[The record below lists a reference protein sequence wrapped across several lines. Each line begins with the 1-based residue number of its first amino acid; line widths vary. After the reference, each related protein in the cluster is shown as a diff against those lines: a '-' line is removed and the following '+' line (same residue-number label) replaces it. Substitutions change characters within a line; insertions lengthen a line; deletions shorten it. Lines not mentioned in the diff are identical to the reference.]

1 MSNPTAVVTGGA
13 KRLGRE
19 MSLSLADRGYDI
31 VIHYNHSKDDAGRL
45 ADEIQE
51 KGRRCRLFQADFADL
66 ISAEETAKNLFSES
80 EDYCILVNN
89 ASLFSPISFDETTH
103 KDLNKNFSV
112 HFFYP
117 FFLTKFF
124 AEKSAKGVVI
134 NILDSR
140 ITDEDIDFFPYTL
153 SKKSLASFTRM
164 SALALAPNIR
174 VNAICPGPVLPP
186 GFDDPKNMEKKVS
199 RLPLQKT
206 VAIPDIIR
214 ALDYLLD
221 NESVTG
227 EFLFVD
233 GGMHLSKAK

>member
-1 MSNPTAVVTGGA
+1 MRNPTAIVTGGA

-19 MSLSLADRGYDI
+19 MSLSLVERGFDI
-31 VIHYNHSKDDAGRL
+31 VIHYNHSKEEASRL
-45 ADEIQE
+45 AEEIRG
-51 KGRRCRLFQADFADL
+51 KGRQCRLFQADFSDL
-66 ISAEETAKNLFSES
+66 DSVEETARELFSEG
-80 EDYCILVNN
+80 EDYRVLVNN
-89 ASLFSPISFDETTH
+89 ASIFSPLSFEETPL
-103 KDLNKNFSV
+103 KDLNNNFSV

-117 FFLTKFF
+117 FYLTKIF
-124 AEKSAKGVVI
+124 AQKCVKGVVV

-140 ITDEDIDFFPYTL
+140 ITDEDIEFFPYTL

-164 SALALAPNIR
+164 SARALAPEIR

-199 RLPLQKT
+199 LLPLQKT

-233 GGMHLSKAK
+233 GGMHLTNVK